1 MILQNATLNIM
12 QVVGFVMLGLFGVEV
27 FIWIA
32 LIMWQGIRDAW
43 REVMK

>member
-12 QVVGFVMLGLFGVEV
+12 QVIGFVMLGLFVLEL
-27 FIWIA
+27 FIRTA
-32 LIMWQGIRDAW
+32 LMTWKAIRDAW